1 MINDYLKD
9 EATIYHRTGRDGYG
23 APTFNAGTIVATR
36 YELINKLRYQETPPS
51 DKLMADVKAFFET
64 DVTIENDDRVV
75 IAGVNYKV
83 VDVSLKRFIDEVSHK
98 EALLKYE

>member
-1 MINDYLKD
+1 MITEYLKD
-9 EATIYHRTGRDGYG
+9 EAIIYNRAGRDGYG
-23 APTFNAGTIVATR
+23 APEFSAGTVVSTR

-51 DKLMADVKAFFET
+51 DKIIADVKAFFEP
-64 DVTIENDDRVV
+64 DVTIANDDKVV

-83 VDVSLKRFIDEVSHK
+83 VDVSLKRFLDDISHK